1 MKIKQRVESKT
12 QESAVLG
19 GVFIRAE
26 NQPHGTPLSHKFIH
40 ETFVVEMAVKVVN
53 MSYIA
58 ARLSSNLS
66 GLRDGV
72 DGRTTDD
79 TTGDWE
85 LGAGS
90 AEESVHFT
98 GTLATFVDTPRIMLV
113 YHTAI

>member
-1 MKIKQRVESKT
+1 MEPR
-12 QESAVLG
+12 
-19 GVFIRAE
+19 
-26 NQPHGTPLSHKFIH
+26 LSHKFIH
-40 ETFVVEMAVKVVN
+40 ETFVVKMAVKVVN

-58 ARLSSNLS
+58 AKLSSNLG

-90 AEESVHFT
+90 AEESVHFAS
-98 GTLATFVDTPRIMLV
+98 TLATFVDTPGVILLV
-113 YHTAI
+113 NQ